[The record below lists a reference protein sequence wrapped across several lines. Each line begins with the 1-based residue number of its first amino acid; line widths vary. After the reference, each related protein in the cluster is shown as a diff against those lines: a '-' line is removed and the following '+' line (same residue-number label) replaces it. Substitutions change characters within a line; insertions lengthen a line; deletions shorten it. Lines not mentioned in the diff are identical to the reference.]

1 MERNIE
7 VLIRDLAVRSTG
19 DESAVRYEDF
29 GERQCLESDSFQEI
43 PLGQDWLIRSATEE
57 EACTLLTS
65 FVSGALDVGPGLGC
79 ELTRLL
85 AEKGSVVKEQ
95 LQKVIEGTDWS
106 RYGTPCRVLAGLH
119 FLPDGKQKTMEL
131 LNIIPEDWRD
141 GLLASIWKSND
152 IEMNL
157 ALLRKFEEWIQF
169 PDWRTSSGEDGWV
182 DKFIAKWVANE
193 VFPYARLENL
203 ITWHFKREFRHL

>member
-1 MERNIE
+1 MERTIE
-7 VLIRDLAVRSTG
+7 ALIRDLAVRSTG
-19 DESAVRYEDF
+19 DANAVRYEDF

-43 PLGQDWLIRSATEE
+43 PLGQDWLFSCATEE
-57 EACTLLTS
+57 EACALLTS
-65 FVSGALDVGPGLGC
+65 FVSGTLDVGPGLGC

-85 AEKGSVVKEQ
+85 AEKGSLVKEQ
-95 LQKVIEGTDWS
+95 LKKVIEGTDWS

-119 FLPDGKQKTMEL
+119 FLPDGKRKTMEL

-169 PDWRTSSGEDGWV
+169 PDWGASSGEGRWM
-182 DKFIAKWVANE
+182 DKFIAKWIANE
-193 VFPYARLENL
+193 VFSYERLGKL
-203 ITWHFKREFRHL
+203 ITWHFKREFRRL

>member
-1 MERNIE
+1 MERTIE
-7 VLIRDLAVRSTG
+7 ALIRDLAVRSTG
-19 DESAVRYEDF
+19 DANAVRYEDY

-43 PLGQDWLIRSATEE
+43 PLGQDWLFSCATEE
-57 EACTLLTS
+57 EACALLTS
-65 FVSGALDVGPGLGC
+65 FVSGTLDVGPGLGC

-85 AEKGSVVKEQ
+85 AEKGSLVKEQ
-95 LQKVIEGTDWS
+95 LKKVIEGTDWS

-157 ALLRKFEEWIQF
+157 ALLRKFEEWIRF
-169 PDWRTSSGEDGWV
+169 PDWGASSGEGRWM
-182 DKFIAKWVANE
+182 DKFIAKWIANE
-193 VFPYARLENL
+193 VFSYERLGKL
-203 ITWHFKREFRHL
+203 ITWHFKREFRRL

>member
-19 DESAVRYEDF
+19 DENAVRYEDF
-29 GERQCLESDSFQEI
+29 GERQCLESDFFQEI
-43 PLGQDWLIRSATEE
+43 PLGQDWLFRSATEE

-95 LQKVIEGTDWS
+95 LQNVIEGTDWS

-119 FLPDGKQKTMEL
+119 FLPDGKRKTMEL
-131 LNIIPEDWRD
+131 LNISGDCRGAGQQRLHGRYAQRVRLLDVHGPGGRRAGGPECGR
-141 GLLASIWKSND
+141 
-152 IEMNL
+152 
-157 ALLRKFEEWIQF
+157 
-169 PDWRTSSGEDGWV
+169 
-182 DKFIAKWVANE
+182 
-193 VFPYARLENL
+193 
-203 ITWHFKREFRHL
+203 